1 MKICFCAT
9 HHAQYNGYSK
19 VAFEIC
25 KRLANIK
32 DVELTYFGFQNFNP
46 FSAKHKRE
54 LPKNVVIYD
63 AAANEIPKQKGF
75 GIDNAQAYFT
85 DNKFD
90 VVLIYN
96 DMIVINAFLEQIQKI
111 GNRTFKVIAYIDQV
125 YMYQKK
131 HFIDKVNDI
140 CDAAIAFTPEWKDSL
155 IEQGITIPIT
165 DLRHGVDQGEYYPVP
180 KNLARKYFGLN
191 EKDFI
196 VMNLNR
202 NQPRKRWDICL
213 KAFAEVISRLYKEDR
228 IDTSRNVK
236 LLIATSLNGAWN
248 LIEIFERELKKRGIP
263 LSEGQK
269 HLIVI
274 DAPQMLP
281 DFDVNVLM
289 NCADIGI
296 NTCDGEGFGLCQFE
310 QASIG
315 IPQIVPRLGGFK
327 DFFDDTSAIFCDPV
341 LNYYIDTC
349 RDGVGGEAQ
358 ICEYSDFSEA
368 MLQFYNNPE
377 MISRYGASARNR
389 ITKSGY
395 YNWGSISLKLHG
407 FMIDTCYPKHMQ
419 AEAATSNDDSENV
432 VQKID
437 VNQVQMSD
445 APASIDAKPVAK
457 TCISENVNEEENNVD
472 KIDTKP
478 NVDIQEIKRQLN
490 ILNDMIKN
498 FETK

>member
-1 MKICFCAT
+1 MKICLAAT

-19 VAFEIC
+19 VAYELC
-25 KRLANIK
+25 KRLAKIK

-46 FSAKHKRE
+46 VSVKHKRE
-54 LPKNVVIYD
+54 LPSNVVIYD
-63 AAANEIPKQKGF
+63 AAANENPKQKGF
-75 GIDNAQAYFT
+75 GVENAQKYFT
-85 DNKFD
+85 DNEFD
-90 VVLIYN
+90 VVIIYN
-96 DMIVINAFLEQIQKI
+96 DMIVINAFLEQLVKI
-111 GNRTFKVIAYIDQV
+111 ENRKFKLIAYIDQV
-125 YMYQKK
+125 YLYQKK
-131 HFIDKVNDI
+131 HFIDKVNEV
-140 CDAAIAFTPEWKDSL
+140 CDAAMAFTPEWKDSL

-165 DLRHGVDQGEYYPVP
+165 DLRHGVDQTEYYPIP
-180 KNLARKYFGLN
+180 TRLARKYFGLS
-191 EKDFI
+191 ESDFI

-213 KAFAEVISRLYKEDR
+213 KAFAEAISRIYKDDS
-228 IDTSRNVK
+228 IDKSRTLK
-236 LLIATSLNGAWN
+236 LLIATSINGSWN
-248 LIEIFERELKKRGIP
+248 LMEIFERELKKRGIP

-358 ICEYSDFSEA
+358 ICEYSDFSDGIIQ
-368 MLQFYNNPE
+368 LYKYPKN
-377 MISRYGASARNR
+377 ISKYGTVARMR
-389 ITKSGY
+389 ITGTQC
-395 YNWGSISLKLHG
+395 YNWDFLASKLYE
-407 FMIDTCYPKHMQ
+407 FALETCKTI
-419 AEAATSNDDSENV
+419 EKVDSVEENTEIVVKVNDVDINKADITEKRNECV
-432 VQKID
+432 D
-437 VNQVQMSD
+437 VNDS
-445 APASIDAKPVAK
+445 
-457 TCISENVNEEENNVD
+457 NV
-472 KIDTKP
+472 KP
-478 NVDIQEIKRQLN
+478 NKTNDGYTNTEIQDIKKQLELLTN
-490 ILNDMIKN
+490 MIKN
-498 FETK
+498 FESK